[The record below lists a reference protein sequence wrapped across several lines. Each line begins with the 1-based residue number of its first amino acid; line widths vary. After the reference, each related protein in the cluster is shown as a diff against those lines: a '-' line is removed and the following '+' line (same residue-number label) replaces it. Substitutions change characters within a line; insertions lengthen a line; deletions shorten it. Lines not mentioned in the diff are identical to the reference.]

1 MKKKIISLLISI
13 IFIILIFIGLNK
25 LEYNFYRKEFNNKIN
40 NIVNEVV
47 DKYPDV
53 NKEDI
58 INILNSDNDNE
69 DILNEYGIYLE
80 KDNILNKS
88 EYYYHMFVF
97 LNIIFILI
105 VILIFVIVIL
115 NNDLKRNKSIKDIT
129 NLIEEINKKNYKL
142 DIDNNSESDLSILK
156 NEIYKT
162 TIMLKSE
169 AENSLND
176 KKNLKISLEDISHQ
190 LKTPLT
196 SILIMLDNILD
207 DPDMD
212 NKVRED
218 FIRDIKREV
227 VNINFLVQ
235 NILKLSK
242 MDANAIK
249 FINKEFYLLDMVN
262 ESTRNI
268 SVLSDLKNVKINV
281 NGDKN
286 IKFKCDDKWNVEAI
300 TNILKNCLEYSNNDS
315 KIDINMSENNVYV
328 ELSIRDYGCGIS
340 KKDIKH
346 IFERFYKGSNS
357 SNESVGIGLAL
368 AKSIV
373 EKSNGTISVESSK
386 DGSKFILKY
395 YKI

>member
-1 MKKKIISLLISI
+1 MKKRIISLFISI

-25 LEYNFYRKEFNNKIN
+25 LEYNFYRKEFNKKIN

-53 NKEDI
+53 DKEDV

-80 KDNILNKS
+80 KDNILKKN
-88 EYYYHMFVF
+88 EYYYHMFNI
-97 LNIIFILI
+97 LDIIFILI
-105 VILIFVIVIL
+105 VILLFVIVIL

-212 NKVRED
+212 NNIRED

-249 FINKEFYLLDMVN
+249 FINREFYLLDMVN
-262 ESTRNI
+262 ESIRNI

-315 KIDINMSENNVYV
+315 NIDINMSENNVYV

-386 DGSKFILKY
+386 EGSKFILKY

>member
-13 IFIILIFIGLNK
+13 LFIILIFIGLNK

-53 NKEDI
+53 NKEEL

-80 KDNILNKS
+80 KDNILKKN
-88 EYYYHMFVF
+88 EYYYHMFNI
-97 LNIIFILI
+97 LDIIFILI
-105 VILIFVIVIL
+105 VILLFVIVIL

-207 DPDMD
+207 DPEMD

-249 FINKEFYLLDMVN
+249 FINREFYLLDMVN
-262 ESTRNI
+262 ESIKNI
-268 SVLSDLKNVKINV
+268 SVLSDLKNIKINV
-281 NGDKN
+281 KGDKN

-373 EKSNGTISVESSK
+373 EKSNGNISVESSK
-386 DGSKFILKY
+386 EGSKFILKY

>member
-13 IFIILIFIGLNK
+13 LFIILIFIGLNK
-25 LEYNFYRKEFNNKIN
+25 LEYNFYRKEFNKKIN

-53 NKEDI
+53 NKEDV
-58 INILNSDNDNE
+58 INILNSDDDNE

-80 KDNILNKS
+80 KDNILKKN
-88 EYYYHMFVF
+88 EYYYHMFNI
-97 LNIIFILI
+97 LDIIFILI
-105 VILIFVIVIL
+105 VILLFVIVIL

-249 FINKEFYLLDMVN
+249 FINREFYLLDMVN
-262 ESTRNI
+262 ESIRNI

-386 DGSKFILKY
+386 EGSKFILKY

>member
-13 IFIILIFIGLNK
+13 LFVILIFIGLNK

-80 KDNILNKS
+80 KDNILNKN

-262 ESTRNI
+262 ESIRNI

-328 ELSIRDYGCGIS
+328 SLSIRDYGCGIS

>member
-1 MKKKIISLLISI
+1 MKKKVISLLISI

-25 LEYNFYRKEFNNKIN
+25 LEYNFYRKEFNKKIN

-53 NKEDI
+53 NKEDV
-58 INILNSDNDNE
+58 INILNSDDDNE

-80 KDNILNKS
+80 KDNILKKN
-88 EYYYHMFVF
+88 EYYYHMFNI
-97 LNIIFILI
+97 LDIIFILI
-105 VILIFVIVIL
+105 VILLFVIVIL
-115 NNDLKRNKSIKDIT
+115 NNDLKKSKSIKDIT

-249 FINKEFYLLDMVN
+249 FINREFYLLDMVN
-262 ESTRNI
+262 ESIRNI

-373 EKSNGTISVESSK
+373 EKSNGNISVESSK
-386 DGSKFILKY
+386 EGSKFILKY

>member
-1 MKKKIISLLISI
+1 MKKQVISLLISI
-13 IFIILIFIGLNK
+13 LFVIICFIGINY
-25 LEYNFYRKEFNNKIN
+25 LEYKSYTNEFNKKIN
-40 NIVNEVV
+40 NIVNKVV
-47 DKYPDV
+47 EDYPDV
-53 NKEDI
+53 DKEEL
-58 INILNSDNDNE
+58 INILNSNNDNKDVLE
-69 DILNEYGIYLE
+69 EYGIYLD
-80 KDNILNKS
+80 KDNIIQRN
-88 EYYYHMFVF
+88 EYNFYMFIF
-97 LNIIFILI
+97 LDILFLLIVVLIFII
-105 VILIFVIVIL
+105 ILL
-115 NNDLKRNKSIKDIT
+115 RYDLKRSNNIKDIT

-142 DIDNNSESDLSILK
+142 DIDNNSESELSILK

-162 TIMLKSE
+162 TVMLKSE

-212 NKVRED
+212 SSIRED

-242 MDANAIK
+242 FDANAIR
-249 FINKEFYLLDMVN
+249 FINREFYLLDIIN
-262 ESTRNI
+262 ESIRNI
-268 SVLSDLKNVKINV
+268 SVLSDLKNIKINIK
-281 NGDKN
+281 GDKN
-286 IKFKCDDKWNVEAI
+286 IKLKCDDKWNVEAI

-315 KIDINMSENNVYV
+315 KIDINMEENNVYV
-328 ELSIRDYGCGIS
+328 EVSIRDYGCGIS

-357 SNESVGIGLAL
+357 SSDSVGIGLAL

-373 EKSNGTISVESSK
+373 EKSNGNISVESNK
-386 DGSKFILKY
+386 EGTKFILKY

>member
-1 MKKKIISLLISI
+1 MKKKVISLLISI

-25 LEYNFYRKEFNNKIN
+25 LEYIFYRKEFNKKIN
-40 NIVNEVV
+40 NIVNEVI

-53 NKEDI
+53 NKEDV

-80 KDNILNKS
+80 KDNILKKN
-88 EYYYHMFVF
+88 EYYYHMFNI
-97 LNIIFILI
+97 LDIIFILI
-105 VILIFVIVIL
+105 VILLFIIVIL

-249 FINKEFYLLDMVN
+249 FINREFYLLDMVN
-262 ESTRNI
+262 ESIRNI

-386 DGSKFILKY
+386 EGSKFILKY

>member
-13 IFIILIFIGLNK
+13 IFIILIFISLNK

-53 NKEDI
+53 NKEDV

-80 KDNILNKS
+80 KDNILKKN
-88 EYYYHMFVF
+88 EYYYHMFNI
-97 LNIIFILI
+97 LDIIFILI
-105 VILIFVIVIL
+105 VILIFIIVIL

-207 DPDMD
+207 DPEMD

-249 FINKEFYLLDMVN
+249 FINREFYLLDMVN
-262 ESTRNI
+262 ESIKNI
-268 SVLSDLKNVKINV
+268 SVLSDLKNIKINV
-281 NGDKN
+281 KGDKN

-373 EKSNGTISVESSK
+373 EKSNGNISVESSK
-386 DGSKFILKY
+386 EGSKFILKY

>member
-262 ESTRNI
+262 ESIRNI